1 MKTILYATDYSKNS
15 IAALKYAHKMSEQ
28 LGTRLVIAHVF
39 DYPTVLG
46 MEGLDKPFPHLEKD
60 AFKLHR
66 SKLEKFCTAHMGNT
80 WVAPNIQL
88 EAVKNKAVLNG
99 IIAAAEEWHAYL
111 IVVGVKG
118 ESGLRE
124 SIMGSTTK
132 HLIEKAP
139 CPILAIPTSASYKS
153 IKTIVYGTDFENEDI
168 YAIRKLVEMAKQFNA
183 EVKVVHITTKKELDK
198 ANQVEGFKNMLQQKV
213 EYERMEFVHL
223 ISENI
228 FDSLRIY
235 LEEVGADLVV
245 LLEREKKGIFKKWFH
260 RDLVKKMESHGNIP
274 LLSFRGSNHQI
285 FYFKKAL

>member
-15 IAALKYAHKMSEQ
+15 VAALQYAHKMSEQ

-39 DYPTVLG
+39 DYPIILG
-46 MEGLDKPFPHLEKD
+46 MEGLDEPFPHLEKD

-66 SKLEKFCTAHMGNT
+66 SKLEKFCAAHMGNA
-80 WVAPNIQL
+80 WEAPNIQL
-88 EAVKNKAVLNG
+88 EAVENKTVLKG
-99 IIAAAEEWHAYL
+99 IIATADEWHAYL

-139 CPILAIPTSASYKS
+139 CPILAIPADASYKP

-168 YAIRKLVEMAKQFNA
+168 YAIRKLVEMAKHFDA
-183 EVKVVHITTKKELDK
+183 EIKVVHITTKKELDK
-198 ANQVEGFKNMLQQKV
+198 ANQMVEFKNMLRQKV
-213 EYERMEFVHL
+213 EYEHMEFVHL
-223 ISENI
+223 VSQNI
-228 FDSLRIY
+228 FDTLRLY
-235 LEEVGADLVV
+235 LGEVGADMVV
-245 LLEREKKGIFKKWFH
+245 LLEREKKGVFKKWFH
-260 RDLVKKMESHGNIP
+260 RDLVKKMESYGNIP

>member
-1 MKTILYATDYSKNS
+1 VKTILYATDYSKNS
-15 IAALKYAHKMSEQ
+15 AAALKYAHKMSEQ

-39 DYPTVLG
+39 DYPTILG
-46 MEGLDKPFPHLEKD
+46 MKGLDEPFPHLEKD

-66 SKLEKFCTAHMGNT
+66 SKLEKFCTAHMGNA
-80 WVAPNIQL
+80 WEAPNIQL
-88 EAVKNKAVLNG
+88 EAVKNKTVLNG
-99 IIAAAEEWHAYL
+99 IISTADEWHAYL

-139 CPILAIPTSASYKS
+139 CPILAIPADTRYSP

-168 YAIRKLVEMAKQFNA
+168 YAIRKLVEMAKQLDA
-183 EVKVVHITTKKELDK
+183 KIKVIHITTIKELSK
-198 ANQVEGFKNMLQQKV
+198 ANQMESFKNRLQQKV

-223 ISENI
+223 VSENI
-228 FDSLRIY
+228 FDTLRNY
-235 LEEVGADLVV
+235 LGEVGADLVV
-245 LLEREKKGIFKKWFH
+245 LLERKKKGVFKKWFH
-260 RDLVKKMESHGNIP
+260 WDLVKKMETYGNIP

>member
-15 IAALKYAHKMSEQ
+15 VAALKYAHKMSEQ

-39 DYPTVLG
+39 EYPTILG
-46 MEGLDKPFPHLEKD
+46 LEGLDKPFPHLEKD
-60 AFKLHR
+60 AFKHHR
-66 SKLEKFCTAHMGNT
+66 SKLEKFCTEHMGN
-80 WVAPNIQL
+80 ALEGPNIQL
-88 EAVKNKAVLNG
+88 EAVKNKSVLDG
-99 IIAAAEEWHAYL
+99 IIATADEWHAYL

-124 SIMGSTTK
+124 AIMGSTTK

-139 CPILAIPTSASYKS
+139 CPILAIPTDASYNT

-168 YAIRKLVEMAKQFNA
+168 YALRKLAEMAKHFDA
-183 EVKVVHITTKKELDK
+183 EIKVVHITTKKELDK
-198 ANQVEGFKNMLQQKV
+198 ANEMEGFKNLLQQKV

-223 ISENI
+223 VSESI
-228 FDSLRIY
+228 FDALRNY
-235 LEEVGADLVV
+235 LGEVGADMVV
-245 LLEREKKGIFKKWFH
+245 LLEREKKGVFKKWFH
-260 RDLVKKMESHGNIP
+260 RDLVKKMESYGNIP

>member
-15 IAALKYAHKMSEQ
+15 VAALQYAHKMSEQ

-39 DYPTVLG
+39 DYPIILG
-46 MEGLDKPFPHLEKD
+46 MEGLDEPFPHLEKD

-66 SKLEKFCTAHMGNT
+66 SKLEKFCAAHMGNA
-80 WVAPNIQL
+80 WEAPNIQL
-88 EAVKNKAVLNG
+88 EAVENKTVLKG
-99 IIAAAEEWHAYL
+99 IIATADEWHAYL

-139 CPILAIPTSASYKS
+139 CPILAIPADASYNP

-168 YAIRKLVEMAKQFNA
+168 YAIRKLVEMAKHFDA
-183 EVKVVHITTKKELDK
+183 EIKVVHITTKKELDK
-198 ANQVEGFKNMLQQKV
+198 ANQMVEFKNMLRQKV
-213 EYERMEFVHL
+213 EYEHMEFVHL
-223 ISENI
+223 VSQNI
-228 FDSLRIY
+228 FDTLRLY
-235 LEEVGADLVV
+235 LGEVGADMVV
-245 LLEREKKGIFKKWFH
+245 LLEREKKGVFKKWFH
-260 RDLVKKMESHGNIP
+260 RDLVKKMESYGNIP

>member
-15 IAALKYAHKMSEQ
+15 IAALKYAHKMSKQ
-28 LGTRLVIAHVF
+28 LGTRLVIVHVF

-46 MEGLDKPFPHLEKD
+46 MEGLDEPFPHLEKD

-66 SKLEKFCTAHMGNT
+66 SKLEKFCTAHMGNAWET
-80 WVAPNIQL
+80 PNIQL
-88 EAVKNKAVLNG
+88 EAVENKTVLNG
-99 IIAAAEEWHAYL
+99 IIATADEWHAYL

-132 HLIEKAP
+132 QLIEKAP
-139 CPILAIPTSASYKS
+139 CPILAIPADTSYSP

-168 YAIRKLVEMAKQFNA
+168 YALRKLVEMAKQLDA
-183 EVKVVHITTKKELDK
+183 EIKVIHITTIKELDK
-198 ANQVEGFKNMLQQKV
+198 ANQMDSFKNRLLQKV
-213 EYERMEFVHL
+213 DYERMEFVHL
-223 ISENI
+223 VSDNI
-228 FDSLRIY
+228 FDTLRNY
-235 LEEVGADLVV
+235 LGEVGADLVV
-245 LLEREKKGIFKKWFH
+245 LLEREKKGVFKKWFH
-260 RDLVKKMESHGNIP
+260 GDLVKKMETYGNIP

>member
-1 MKTILYATDYSKNS
+1 MKTILYATDYSENS
-15 IAALKYAHKMSEQ
+15 VAALKYAHKMSEQ
-28 LGTRLVIAHVF
+28 LETRLVIAHVF
-39 DYPTVLG
+39 DYPTILG
-46 MEGLDKPFPHLEKD
+46 MEGLDEPFPHLEKD

-66 SKLEKFCTAHMGNT
+66 SKLEKFCTAHMGNA
-80 WVAPNIQL
+80 WEAPNIQL
-88 EAVKNKAVLNG
+88 EAVENKTVLNG
-99 IIAAAEEWHAYL
+99 IIATADEWHAYL

-139 CPILAIPTSASYKS
+139 CPILAIPTSTSYKP

-168 YAIRKLVEMAKQFNA
+168 YAIRKLVEMAEQFDA
-183 EVKVVHITTKKELDK
+183 EIKVVHITTKKELAK
-198 ANQVEGFKNMLQQKV
+198 ADQMEGFKNMLQQKV

-223 ISENI
+223 VSENI

-235 LEEVGADLVV
+235 LGEVAADLVV
-245 LLEREKKGIFKKWFH
+245 LLEREKKGIFKKWFQQ
-260 RDLVKKMESHGNIP
+260 DLVKKMETYGNIP

-285 FYFKKAL
+285 FYFKRAL

>member
-15 IAALKYAHKMSEQ
+15 VAALKYAHKMSEQ
-28 LGTRLVIAHVF
+28 LETRLVIAHVF
-39 DYPTVLG
+39 DYPTILG
-46 MEGLDKPFPHLEKD
+46 MERLDQPLPHLEKD

-66 SKLEKFCTAHMGNT
+66 SKLEKFCTEHMGKA
-80 WVAPNIQL
+80 WVVPNIQL
-88 EAVKNKAVLNG
+88 EAVKNKTVLKG
-99 IIAAAEEWHAYL
+99 IIATADEWHAYL

-118 ESGLRE
+118 ERGLRE

-139 CPILAIPTSASYKS
+139 CPVLAIPLDADYNP

-168 YAIRKLVEMAKQFNA
+168 YAIRKLVEMAKHFDA
-183 EVKVVHITTKKELDK
+183 EIKVVHITTKKELDK
-198 ANQVEGFKNMLQQKV
+198 ANQMVGFKNRLLQKV

-223 ISENI
+223 VSENI
-228 FDSLRIY
+228 FDTLRMY
-235 LEEVGADLVV
+235 LGEVRADMVV
-245 LLEREKKGIFKKWFH
+245 LLEREKVGVIKKWFH
-260 RDLVKKMESHGNIP
+260 RDLVKKMESYGTIP